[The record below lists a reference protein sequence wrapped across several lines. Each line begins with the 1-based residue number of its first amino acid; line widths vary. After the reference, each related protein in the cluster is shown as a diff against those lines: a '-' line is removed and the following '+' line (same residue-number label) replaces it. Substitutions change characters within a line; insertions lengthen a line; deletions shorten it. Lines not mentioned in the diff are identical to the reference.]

1 MNFSTEVGQYLQS
14 QLDYYYFLTRI
25 LMAPGKVNA
34 TMQRERER
42 PPLLTRYL
50 FANPGFAGNLQV
62 VLNTYKVGYLNTL
75 LLTAQ

>member
-1 MNFSTEVGQYLQS
+1 
-14 QLDYYYFLTRI
+14 
-25 LMAPGKVNA
+25 MAPGKVNA